1 MKKEFLDKISFK
13 DYLGCFGDFNI
24 EDMICKKHCALSLR
38 CAIERDQNKRIEL
51 LEDLISSDEM
61 SIKIQ

>member
-1 MKKEFLDKISFK
+1 MKKEFSEKTSF
-13 DYLGCFGDFNI
+13 DDHLGCFGNFNI
-24 EDMICKKHCALSLR
+24 ENKICKRHCSISLR
-38 CAIERDQNKRIEL
+38 CAIERDQNTRIEI

>member
-1 MKKEFLDKISFK
+1 MKKEFLDKTSFE
-13 DYLGCFGDFNI
+13 DHLGCFGDFNI
-24 EDMICKKHCALSLR
+24 EDTICKKHCALSLR
-38 CAIERDQNKRIEL
+38 CAIERDQNTRIEL